1 MLSVGVHQ
9 RKNWRYKVSYHW
21 DHFHGYL
28 GGRGGGG
35 MLVKR
40 MSTCSHSDCPD
51 HISVKLVAGEHII
64 VVEVLGVVTG
74 CAV

>member
-1 MLSVGVHQ
+1 MSTKG
-9 RKNWRYKVSYHW
+9 RIGDTKSPITGTTFMGTW
-21 DHFHGYL
+21 
-28 GGRGGGG
+28 GGGGGG